1 MAGRWRT
8 AALTAAALAGFAAN
22 SILCRMALQPRLVDA
37 ASFTSIR
44 LVSGAVVLWALYRLT
59 ARAPRPARSG
69 GSWASAAA
77 LFAYAAAFSFA
88 YVTIGAAVGALLLF
102 GAVQATMLAW
112 AIRSGER
119 LQPMQWLG
127 LAVAMGGLVAL
138 VLPGL
143 SAPDPVGAGLMLLA
157 GVAWGAYSLHARGVS
172 DPLGATASNF
182 ARTVPVTLALSL
194 VAAAA
199 AHVTARG
206 AALAILSGALA
217 SGVGYTLWYAALR
230 GLTASRAAVLQ
241 LLVPVL
247 AAGAAVVLLDERLT
261 PRLLLA
267 TAAIVGGVARA
278 TARSAA
284 PARP

>member
-1 MAGRWRT
+1 
-8 AALTAAALAGFAAN
+8 
-22 SILCRMALQPRLVDA
+22 
-37 ASFTSIR
+37 
-44 LVSGAVVLWALYRLT
+44 
-59 ARAPRPARSG
+59 
-69 GSWASAAA
+69 
-77 LFAYAAAFSFA
+77 
-88 YVTIGAAVGALLLF
+88 
-102 GAVQATMLAW
+102 
-112 AIRSGER
+112 
-119 LQPMQWLG
+119 
-127 LAVAMGGLVAL
+127 
-138 VLPGL
+138 
-143 SAPDPVGAGLMLLA
+143 MLLA